1 VGVEEREEIQTKGI
15 DNLFYKIITENFPN
29 PDKEK
34 TIQVKEAYRTPIHQ
48 DHKRNT
54 PNIS

>member
-1 VGVEEREEIQTKGI
+1 VDVEEREEIQTKGI